1 MRKGEQKKQDIL
13 SAAADLF
20 AHKGY
25 VSTSVQD
32 ILDRLNCSKGSFYH
46 HFNTKFEVLAE
57 IAQAR
62 AAAAYLNF
70 KESEPA
76 GALAALN
83 ELLYQASYLNPE
95 SLPLLKDLNALQ
107 SGFEGTALLH
117 AMQESVHKTFYPSF
131 VVVMNSLRQTDEAV
145 YTDESALHIVF
156 NSFLSGC
163 SLLIAKSRGHAP
175 NKEPADGLTL
185 LRALRRHLEISLG
198 MNPGSIVI
206 ISSDA
211 LGSLLDSLQRIS
223 ANS

>member
-13 SAAADLF
+13 TAAADLF

-70 KESEPA
+70 RENEPA
-76 GALAALN
+76 GALAVLN

-107 SGFEGTALLH
+107 SGFEGTALLY
-117 AMQESVHKTFYPSF
+117 AMQESVHKTFYHSF
-131 VVVMNSLRQTDEAV
+131 VAVMNSLRQTDEAV
-145 YTDESALHIVF
+145 YTDESALKIVF
-156 NSFLSGC
+156 HSFLSGC
-163 SLLIAKSRGHAP
+163 TLLIADSRVQAP
-175 NKEPADGLTL
+175 NKKPDGLNL

-198 MNPGSIVI
+198 MNPGSIII

-211 LGSLLDSLQRIS
+211 LGNILDSLQRIS
-223 ANS
+223 VNS

>member
-13 SAAADLF
+13 TAAADLF

-57 IAQAR
+57 ITQAR
-62 AAAAYLNF
+62 AEAAYLNF
-70 KESEPA
+70 KENEPA
-76 GALAALN
+76 GALAVLN

-107 SGFEGTALLH
+107 SGFEGTALLY
-117 AMQESVHKTFYPSF
+117 AMQESVHKTFYHSY

-145 YTDESALHIVF
+145 YTDESTLNIVF
-156 NSFLSGC
+156 HSFLSGC
-163 SLLIAKSRGHAP
+163 TLLIADSRVQAP
-175 NKEPADGLTL
+175 NKKPDGLNL

-211 LGSLLDSLQRIS
+211 LGNLLDSLQRIS
-223 ANS
+223 ADS